1 MTGPRTGPAY
11 DPAALARRARAELR
25 PEHYDF
31 IAGGAGEERALREN
45 ADAFA
50 RLALLPRVLRG
61 GSPGSG
67 TRVGVLGREWPAPLF
82 VSPTAFHRLAH
93 PDGELAT
100 ARAAAATGT
109 PLVTGMAAT
118 TAVANVVAAA
128 RARDPEAV
136 VWFQLYLQPEHEVTA
151 ELVRRAE
158 RAGCSALVVT
168 VDSPVFGS
176 RTRDLRN
183 GFHDLPPG
191 LAAENMRDLPGAAPG
206 ATRDIAMWPA
216 GWDDLRRLRDL
227 TDLPLVLKG
236 VLHPADARA
245 AVEQGVDALLVS
257 NHGGRQLDAA
267 PAAVEALPAVAE
279 AVAGRIPVLM
289 DGGVRRGTDIALALA
304 LGAVA
309 AGVGRPV
316 LWALA
321 TAGEDGVTELL
332 SALRADFAQV
342 LALCGG
348 HRPADLTADQVVARG
363 LPHHRP
369 KEGEPPW

>member
-1 MTGPRTGPAY
+1 MTGPETGPPHE
-11 DPAALARRARAELR
+11 PAELARLARHELR

-31 IAGGAGEERALREN
+31 FAGGAGEETALEEN
-45 ADAFA
+45 EDAFG

-61 GSPGSG
+61 GDRH

-118 TAVANVVAAA
+118 TAAADVVAAA
-128 RARDPEAV
+128 RATDPEAV
-136 VWFQLYLQPEHEVTA
+136 VWFQLYLQPEHGITA
-151 ELVRRAE
+151 ELVHRAE

-168 VDSPVFGS
+168 VDSPVFGT
-176 RTRDLRN
+176 RRRDLRN

-191 LAAENMRDLPGAAPG
+191 LAAENMRDLPGCAPG
-206 ATRDIAMWPA
+206 STRDIAMWPA
-216 GWDDLRRLRDL
+216 GWDDLRRLREL

-236 VLHPADARA
+236 VLHPEDARV

-267 PAAVEALPAVAE
+267 PASVEALPAIAE
-279 AVAGRIPVLM
+279 VVAGRVAVLM
-289 DGGVRRGTDIALALA
+289 DGGVRKGSDIALALA
-304 LGAVA
+304 LGARAV
-309 AGVGRPV
+309 GVGRPV

-321 TAGEDGVTELL
+321 TGGEDGVREMLT
-332 SALRADFAQV
+332 ALREDFDRV

-348 HRPADLTADQVVARG
+348 HRPEDLTGDQVVARG
-363 LPHHRP
+363 LPRRS
-369 KEGEPPW
+369 GAGRRTW

>member
-1 MTGPRTGPAY
+1 MTGPHAGPPHR
-11 DPAALARRARAELR
+11 PAESARDRLS
-25 PEHYDF
+25 PEHYDYF
-31 IAGGAGEERALREN
+31 AGGAGEETALRDNE
-45 ADAFA
+45 DAFG

-61 GSPGSG
+61 GAERD
-67 TRVGVLGREWPAPLF
+67 TRVSVLGREWPAPLF

-93 PDGELAT
+93 PDGEAAT

-118 TAVANVVAAA
+118 TAVADVVTAA
-128 RARDPEAV
+128 READPDAV

-151 ELVRRAE
+151 ELVHRAE

-168 VDSPVFGS
+168 VDSPVFGR

-183 GFHDLPPG
+183 GFRDLPPG

-216 GWDDLRRLRDL
+216 GWDDLGRLREL
-227 TDLPLVLKG
+227 TGLPLVLKG
-236 VLHPADARA
+236 VLHPEDARV
-245 AVEQGVDALLVS
+245 AVEHGVDALVVS

-267 PAAVEALPAVAE
+267 PASVEALPAVAG
-279 AVAGRIPVLM
+279 AVAGRVPVLM
-289 DGGVRRGTDIALALA
+289 DGGVRRGGDIALALA
-304 LGAVA
+304 LGARAV
-309 AGVGRPV
+309 GVGRLV

-321 TAGEDGVTELL
+321 TGGEAGVRQALT
-332 SALRADFAQV
+332 ALREDFDHV

-348 HRPADLTADQVVARG
+348 HRPQD
-363 LPHHRP
+363 
-369 KEGEPPW
+369 